1 MSFVPICYWLV
12 AASTTK
18 SFSFQVLFN
27 QFSNFMDMFF
37 LLMACSQFIPFL
49 RIGLIYTYWGPL
61 AFVTFVTMCREG
73 VDDFRRFQRDREV
86 NSSRYSKLTLRGKV
100 SVSSEDLKVS
110 RNITL
115 RYLLDGGRHSTEV
128 AFALHTQLAL
138 VRFLAFPKFY

>member
-1 MSFVPICYWLV
+1 
-12 AASTTK
+12 
-18 SFSFQVLFN
+18 
-27 QFSNFMDMFF
+27 MDMFF

-100 SVSSEDLKVS
+100 SVSSEDLKVRLCTYFEKVS
-110 RNITL
+110 VR
-115 RYLLDGGRHSTEV
+115 V
-128 AFALHTQLAL
+128 LAVL
-138 VRFLAFPKFY
+138 SQS